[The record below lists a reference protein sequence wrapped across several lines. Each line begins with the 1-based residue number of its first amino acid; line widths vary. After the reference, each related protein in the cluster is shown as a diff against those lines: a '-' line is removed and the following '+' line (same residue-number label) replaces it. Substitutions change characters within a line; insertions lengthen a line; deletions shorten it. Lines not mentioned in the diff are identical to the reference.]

1 MPKTPPRKQPCKCHQ
16 CHLPSLR
23 TKRTR
28 SGLWVMGEEES
39 GVVIEGPLEL
49 TLCDISS
56 CQLSLID
63 GPPPWV
69 HGTTQGSPWREILS
83 SQTVTT
89 PPKDRQV
96 LETTLSWM
104 HALLPCTTT
113 MHHYHTPLP
122 CTTTMHCYHALLP
135 HRPQHVNG
143 ASARKAVEFT
153 VKCDICE
160 GNGVI
165 RSHGWVY

>member
-39 GVVIEGPLEL
+39 GVVIEGPLKL
-49 TLCDISS
+49 ILCDILS
-56 CQLSLID
+56 CQLSLVD

-69 HGTTQGSPWREILS
+69 HSTTQGSPWREILS

-96 LETTLSWM
+96 LETTILDACTATM
-104 HALLPCTTT
+104 HHYHAPLPYTNTMHHYHALLPCTATT
-113 MHHYHTPLP
+113 P
-122 CTTTMHCYHALLP
+122 TT
-135 HRPQHVNG
+135 
-143 ASARKAVEFT
+143 
-153 VKCDICE
+153 ICE
-160 GNGVI
+160 WRL
-165 RSHGWVY
+165 RSQGR